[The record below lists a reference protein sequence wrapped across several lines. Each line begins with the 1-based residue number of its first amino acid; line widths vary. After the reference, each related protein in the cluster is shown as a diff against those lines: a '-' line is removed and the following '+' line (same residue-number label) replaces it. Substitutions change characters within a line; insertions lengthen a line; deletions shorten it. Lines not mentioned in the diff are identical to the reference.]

1 MEKLFAKIA
10 TKGDSLMFKVKQKVK
25 KEGKKKVQSYKDKLP
40 NEDTIKQKLEFD
52 NCDSASKRKKE
63 RMYNKIKNF
72 LKKIQKGLTAATL
85 ALGGLL
91 ALLEGLNVLLTIIDA
106 IITVL
111 NVILKVLKIIIKI
124 AKIVTFF
131 LGGTGTGGPLSMLTN
146 IIKKAEEKIEK
157 WITAVQRAAEWIK
170 RMLKKYIDPI
180 KKMIKKALALAAKLL
195 AAVTG
200 LIAILELLYLML
212 MQKCALTEDQENLLG
227 GKGDGSISGDSG
239 DKDYNNALGL
249 QGLLTANT
257 AEEIM
262 SQFGASGN
270 QEYIRH
276 IRNARFETIGYERF
290 NAALGSED
298 ITANAPWPVAKPADF
313 STPEGEEEEGESIDD
328 L

>member
-25 KEGKKKVQSYKDKLP
+25 KEGKKKVQGYKDKLP

-52 NCDSASKRKKE
+52 SCDSASKRKKE
-63 RMYNKIKNF
+63 KLYNKIKNF

-91 ALLEGLNVLLTIIDA
+91 ALLEGLNVLLKIIDA

-131 LGGTGTGGPLSMLTN
+131 LGGTGTGGPLSALTN

-157 WITAVQRAAEWIK
+157 WITAVQRAGEWIK
-170 RMLKKYIDPI
+170 RMIKKYIDPI
-180 KKMIKKALALAAKLL
+180 KKMIKKALEIAAKLL

-212 MQKCALTEDQENLLG
+212 MQKCALTESQENLLG
-227 GKGDGSISGDSG
+227 GKSDGSISG
-239 DKDYNNALGL
+239 DKDYNNALAL

-262 SQFGASGN
+262 SKFGASGN

-290 NAALGSED
+290 NAAINSED
-298 ITANAPWPVAKPADF
+298 VTANAPWPVAKPADF
-313 STPEGEEEEGESIDD
+313 STPADEEIEGESIDA